1 MKNVKAFV
9 QVGLMKKPSWLRGE
23 LVSRDQENATVIVA
37 GNTLVLENHKVK
49 EWKTLEWIMGDNHVS
64 RCKELEEF
72 QEQNWED
79 LKIQCEGMVS
89 KFLPDVVLKFDENEK
104 MISVED
110 HIQIM
115 AGVVEKESIVRFFE
129 VPAWT
134 VTQFE
139 ERYYGRLQ
147 PPDVDEIDLGS
158 SQSNLGAARLLVES
172 IMRNSLD
179 AYCQVIM
186 DDQLAREYDH

>member
-1 MKNVKAFV
+1 MKIKAFA

-23 LVSRDQENATVIVA
+23 LVSRDQENATVVVA

-49 EWKTLEWIMGDNHVS
+49 EWTALEWIMGDDHTS
-64 RCKELEEF
+64 RCKELEDF
-72 QEQNWED
+72 QDQNWED
-79 LKIQCEGMVS
+79 LKIQCERMVS
-89 KFLPDVVLKFDENEK
+89 KFVPDVVLKFDEKEK
-104 MISVED
+104 TISVGD

-134 VTQFE
+134 ITQFE

-158 SQSNLGAARLLVES
+158 SQSNLGTARLLVES

-179 AYCQVIM
+179 EYCQVIM
-186 DDQLAREYDH
+186 DDQFAREYDN